1 MEPAPVAAPRT
12 RLRLLTAT
20 KVVVSAGLLYWV
32 LSRSNLGE
40 VLAAA
45 GSAHVGLLLFAYSLH
60 LVGLYLSATRW
71 KGLLRAQ
78 SIEASTV
85 FLMKSFLVGIFF
97 NHFLPSTVGG
107 DASRAYD
114 SYRLGNKKASAM
126 TSVVVDRLLG
136 LLALMTFAVMALPFS
151 HQITNR
157 IPLLPLWVGV
167 GAAGIG
173 MTVWMVFFPP
183 RVPLLRELVSK
194 LPVPIGRSMRKF
206 VGAFGAYRG
215 KGMALAKAFGLS
227 ILLQANVVL
236 FFIVVARTLG
246 LAIPVHSFFLIVP
259 LSLFVMMLPISI
271 NGIGLRE
278 NILALF
284 LATYG
289 VATSAAVAYAWL
301 IYLASLI
308 WGLFGGLV
316 YALRR

>member
-85 FLMKSFLVGIFF
+85 FLMKSFLVGSFF
-97 NHFLPSTVGG
+97 NQFLPSTVGG

-173 MTVWMVFFPP
+173 MTVWMG
-183 RVPLLRELVSK
+183 S
-194 LPVPIGRSMRKF
+194 RK
-206 VGAFGAYRG
+206 R
-215 KGMALAKAFGLS
+215 L
-227 ILLQANVVL
+227 
-236 FFIVVARTLG
+236 
-246 LAIPVHSFFLIVP
+246 
-259 LSLFVMMLPISI
+259 LFVRWVSSSKMPS
-271 NGIGLRE
+271 GS
-278 NILALF
+278 
-284 LATYG
+284 T
-289 VATSAAVAYAWL
+289 TAYSS
-301 IYLASLI
+301 LASCSTVTRVQVACPSQLS
-308 WGLFGGLV
+308 
-316 YALRR
+316 RTS